1 MRLVFTKAYGGVSVF
16 GVGENTCE
24 GNDLYMKMKESG
36 VTNEQNIAEFKAVLV
51 YSQMNEPSKL
61 I

>member
-1 MRLVFTKAYGGVSVF
+1 MSVF